1 MVDGMVYLIDSL
13 ENREADYVGY
23 EDETTE
29 NSFRK
34 RRRRLIYGGI

>member
-13 ENREADYVGY
+13 ENMKADYVDY

-29 NSFRK
+29 NSF
-34 RRRRLIYGGI
+34 

>member
-29 NSFRK
+29 NS
-34 RRRRLIYGGI
+34 I